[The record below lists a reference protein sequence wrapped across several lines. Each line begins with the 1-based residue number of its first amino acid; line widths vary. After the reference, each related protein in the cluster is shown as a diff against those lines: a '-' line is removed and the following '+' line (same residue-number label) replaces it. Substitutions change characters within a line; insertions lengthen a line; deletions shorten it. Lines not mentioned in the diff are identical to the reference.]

1 MTEFAPLYS
10 TRERVVIACKLLSVA
25 APVYLAGY
33 YWLFPWLKRYTQIA
47 NCDYFGGFSG
57 LELLVYGVFSGI
69 PLSMALLVW
78 LIEGLRGI
86 RVWKLGQSPLPGEKV
101 LRKTRY
107 RYGAAARLRPA
118 AVFALIALL
127 IAAAVL
133 GGFKGRELVAEIG
146 PCDDS
151 PGFGSRDPDRG
162 RNFRQ
167 EAAQAGKIGARV
179 TEEKLPWQYTNAKS
193 AA

>member
-10 TRERVVIACKLLSVA
+10 TRERILMACKLLAVA

-33 YWLFPWLKRYTQIA
+33 YWLFPRLERYAQIA
-47 NCDYFGGFSG
+47 NCDYFGRFSG

-78 LIEGLRGI
+78 LIDGSRSI

-107 RYGAAARLRPA
+107 RYGAAARLRPV
-118 AVFALIALL
+118 AVFALVVLL
-127 IAAAVL
+127 ISAAVL

-151 PGFGSRDPDRG
+151 LRSAPRDPDRRPKLQA
-162 RNFRQ
+162 RN
-167 EAAQAGKIGARV
+167 G
-179 TEEKLPWQYTNAKS
+179 PSW
-193 AA
+193 